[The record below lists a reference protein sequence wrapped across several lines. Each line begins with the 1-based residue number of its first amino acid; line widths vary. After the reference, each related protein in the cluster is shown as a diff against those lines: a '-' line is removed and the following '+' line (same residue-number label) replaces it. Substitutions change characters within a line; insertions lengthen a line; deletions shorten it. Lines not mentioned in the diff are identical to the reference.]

1 MRKMKVE
8 HSGQNFLVYIQIDEP
23 VMETLTSVCKNN
35 GIMNGQISGI
45 GAVKEIEI
53 GAYDLDSKSYLRK
66 QYPDNHELISFQGNI
81 TLKDGN
87 PFIHAHITI
96 GNHDL
101 HTRGGHLFEMKVAVV
116 GEFIIRNIES
126 NVHREFDKNI
136 GLAVWCLENT

>member
-1 MRKMKVE
+1 MKVE

-45 GAVKEIEI
+45 GAVKEIEM

-81 TLKDGN
+81 TLKDDN

-136 GLAVWCLENT
+136 GLAVWCLKNT

>member
-1 MRKMKVE
+1 MKVE

-23 VMETLTSVCKNN
+23 VMETLISVCKNN

-45 GAVKEIEI
+45 GAVKEIEM

-81 TLKDGN
+81 TLKDDN

>member
-1 MRKMKVE
+1 MKVE

-35 GIMNGQISGI
+35 GIINGQISGI
-45 GAVKEIEI
+45 GAVKEIEM

-81 TLKDGN
+81 TLKNGN